1 MPQSALAHTRLSP
14 GVVLVKA
21 VLNAADRLNV
31 SARRLAAILG
41 VSEATVS
48 RMRTGGYSLVQ
59 GQKPFE
65 LGTLFVRLYRSL
77 DAITGG
83 DEAVARAWLANHN
96 IALDGYPLERIQT
109 ITGLTDVLAY
119 LDARRALV

>member
-1 MPQSALAHTRLSP
+1 MPQSALARTRLSP

-31 SARRLAAILG
+31 PARRLAVILG

-48 RMRTGGYSLVQ
+48 RMRAGGYSLVQ

-83 DEAVARAWLANHN
+83 DGAVARAWLAKHN
-96 IALDGYPLERIQT
+96 IALDGCPLEQIRT
-109 ITGLTDVLAY
+109 VTGLTDVLAY